1 MTDRKCPSCGTSFS
15 DTLTCPSCGHNLASS
30 VVSTQV
36 APDEPQTDTN
46 PSERTGSS
54 ESRSAAE
61 LASTATGNITEKFL
75 KKTSSIGDTYLFDG
89 PLINHLRIGEQPEY
103 ILQGSDGGLR
113 IVKDDGSDEL
123 VHPDDAIGRRYL
135 LFTDQRL
142 LAVTGCEDGDRSYS
156 VDFDDIISVDEN
168 RELTSGKIS
177 FETNDGTRYIF
188 KTNRHAGTL
197 DEAATYLREQIP
209 AEVDVSNSAARKAKR
224 NIISVLITYGIIAA
238 VGWFLVPRLLAPGFS
253 DPAFGQ
259 EPWTFAEG
267 QRRIGGFI
275 VVVSIAGALWHGL
288 DALQEIR
295 PRISR
300 IGRRIIFGIMG
311 AVVGLCSTAFVAAM
325 FADAGA
331 LGQQNIRIII
341 IVGIIIGFAFG
352 FAVGDD
358 PWRTEDWRFTE

>member
-1 MTDRKCPSCGTSFS
+1 MTDRECPSCGTSFN

-46 PSERTGSS
+46 PSERTDSS

-61 LASTATGNITEKFL
+61 LASTATGNINEKFL
-75 KKTSSIGDTYLFDG
+75 NKTSSIGDTYLFDG

-103 ILQGSDGGLR
+103 ILQGSDSGLR
-113 IVKDDGSDEL
+113 IVKDDGSDEPL
-123 VHPDDAIGRRYL
+123 HPDNATGRRYL
-135 LFTDQRL
+135 LLTDQRL
-142 LAVTGCEDGDRSYS
+142 LAVTGCEDGDRSHS
-156 VDFDDIISVDEN
+156 VAFDDIVSVDKN
-168 RELTSGKIS
+168 RELTSGRLS
-177 FETNDGTRYIF
+177 FEANDGTRYIF
-188 KTNRHAGTL
+188 ETTRHAGTL
-197 DEAATYLREQIP
+197 DEAVTYLREQIP
-209 AEVDVSNSAARKAKR
+209 VEVDVSNSAARKAKR
-224 NIISVLITYGIIAA
+224 NLASVLITYATIAA
-238 VGWFLVPRLLAPGFS
+238 VGWFLVPRFFAPGFS

-275 VVVSIAGALWHGL
+275 VAVSIAGALWHGL
-288 DALQEIR
+288 DALKEIR
-295 PRISR
+295 PGISR

-311 AVVGLCSTAFVAAM
+311 AVVGFFSTGFVAAM

-331 LGQQNIRIII
+331 LGQQSIRIVMII
-341 IVGIIIGFAFG
+341 GILIGFAIG